1 MLNVANMPDLINLD
15 WKNQYRIIPSKF
27 PPINF
32 FEDLADP
39 ALMDE
44 LAYIESLTNDR
55 LRDDIGEIVLVAND
69 DRVSGP
75 VSSPVMAA
83 FTHIGRKS
91 RFTNGTFG
99 VYYAAKS
106 METAIKETS
115 HHRAIFLSSTN
126 EKACEIDMRVYFGE
140 VVKEM
145 HDVRDMTTYADLHD
159 PDDYSKSQA
168 FGLEMKKAN
177 SWGIVYQ
184 SVRDPD
190 GQCLAILRPP
200 AVSFPR
206 QGKHLAY
213 VWDGTKISDVY
224 EKCKL
229 S

>member
-1 MLNVANMPDLINLD
+1 MPELVSLD
-15 WKNQYRIIPSKF
+15 WENQYRIIPSKF

-32 FEDLADP
+32 FEGLADP

-44 LAYIESLTNDR
+44 LAYIEGLTNDR
-55 LRDDIGEIVLVAND
+55 LRDDIGEIVLVAED

-75 VSSPVMAA
+75 GSSPVMAP

-91 RFTNGTFG
+91 RFTDGTFG

-106 METAIKETS
+106 MQTAIKETS
-115 HHRAIFLSSTN
+115 HHRAKFLSSTN
-126 EKACEIDMRVYFGE
+126 EEACEIDMRVYVGE
-140 VVKEM
+140 VVKET
-145 HDVRDMTTYADLHD
+145 HDVRDITTYADLHD

-168 FGLEMKKAN
+168 FGLEMKKGN

-190 GQCLAILRPP
+190 GQCVAILRPP
-200 AVSFPR
+200 AITFPR

-213 VWDGTKISDVY
+213 VWDGAIINDVY